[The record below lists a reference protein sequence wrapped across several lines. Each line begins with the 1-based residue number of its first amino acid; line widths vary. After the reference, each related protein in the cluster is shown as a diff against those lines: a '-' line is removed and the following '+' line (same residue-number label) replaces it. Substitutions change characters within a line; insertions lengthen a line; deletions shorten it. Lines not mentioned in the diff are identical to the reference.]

1 MGHSTDYSLDGD
13 FTMSSRLR
21 TTCFALMFVGAV
33 SLVATFFLDSQP
45 DHVRFWSNLL
55 HNSIFFTGVSAM
67 ALFALTA
74 FISAWAGWFST
85 IKRLFEAYS
94 LFLLTGFVL
103 LLIIA
108 AGVWMHWH
116 HLYHWSDTSL
126 IEDPNSAN
134 YDKIL
139 AGKAAFL
146 NPTVFTF
153 LGVGAVGVWYIFA
166 RMIRNLSLS
175 EDNLG
180 GVLDY
185 SYHKKMRIWSA
196 GFLPI
201 AGFTIP
207 AVVWLFIMSVDAHWY
222 STLFAW
228 YNMAGWFVT
237 FCAFTILT
245 IIYLK
250 GKGFLQNVT
259 KEHLHDLGKY
269 MFGFSVFWTYCWFS
283 QYMLIWYGN
292 IGEETIYFRERLD
305 SFPVLFYSNLVINF
319 LVPFFVLMRNDTK
332 RKYGTLIFVSVVL
345 IFGHW
350 IDMFLMLKP
359 GILKTAKEHA
369 AHSDHGHGHDH
380 AADHGGHAVEHAS
393 EFISGF
399 TMPGFLEIGTFL
411 GFLGLFLYVFFSR
424 LSSAKLQPQNDPYMM
439 ESVTHHT

>member
-1 MGHSTDYSLDGD
+1 MDNTFSFDG
-13 FTMSSRLR
+13 RLR
-21 TTCFALMFVGAV
+21 TMTLGFMLVGIV
-33 SLVATFFLDSQP
+33 SLVLTFFMDSQP
-45 DHVRFWSNLL
+45 HHVRFWSNLL
-55 HNSIFFTGVSAM
+55 HNSVFFTGISAM

-85 IKRLFEAYS
+85 IKRLFEAYT
-94 LFLLTGFVL
+94 LFLLTGFIL

-108 AGVWMHWH
+108 GGLWAHAH
-116 HLYHWSDTSL
+116 HLYHWADLSTL
-126 IEDPNSAN
+126 DPESAN
-134 YDKIL
+134 YDEIL
-139 AGKAAFL
+139 VGKAPFL
-146 NPTVFTF
+146 NKGVFTF

-166 RMIRNLSLS
+166 RMIRNLSIA
-175 EDNLG
+175 EDNSG
-180 GVLDY
+180 DALDH

-207 AVVWLFIMSVDAHWY
+207 AMVWLFIKSVDTHWY

-250 GKGFLQNVT
+250 GKGFLANVT

-292 IGEETIYFRERLD
+292 VGEETIYFRERLD
-305 SFPVLFYSNLVINF
+305 SFPVLFYANLVINF
-319 LVPFFVLMRNDTK
+319 LVPFFILMRNDTK

-369 AHSDHGHGHDH
+369 AHADHSHGGHEGHGEH
-380 AADHGGHAVEHAS
+380 AADHGAHGVEHAA

-399 TMPGFLEIGTFL
+399 TMPGFLELGTFI

-424 LSSAKLQPQNDPYMM
+424 LASARLQPANDPYMM

>member
-1 MGHSTDYSLDGD
+1 MDNTFSFDGRLK
-13 FTMSSRLR
+13 TMTIGFMVVGVICL
-21 TTCFALMFVGAV
+21 ALTFVM
-33 SLVATFFLDSQP
+33 DSQP
-45 DHVRFWSNLL
+45 DHVRFWSNIL
-55 HNSIFFTGVSAM
+55 HNAVFFTGISAM

-94 LFLLTGFVL
+94 LFLLTGFIL
-103 LLIIA
+103 LLVV
-108 AGVWMHWH
+108 AGGLWAHAH
-116 HLYHWSDTSL
+116 HLYHWADLSTL
-126 IEDPNSAN
+126 DPDSPN
-134 YDKIL
+134 YDEIL
-139 AGKAAFL
+139 VGKSAFL
-146 NPTVFTF
+146 NKGVFTF
-153 LGVGAVGVWYIFA
+153 LGVGAVGVWYVFA
-166 RMIRNLSLS
+166 RMIRNLSLA
-175 EDNLG
+175 EDKNG
-180 GVLDY
+180 GALDH
-185 SYHKKMRIWSA
+185 SFHKKMRIWSA

-207 AVVWLFIMSVDAHWY
+207 AMVWLFIMSVDAHWY

-228 YNMAGWFVT
+228 YNMAGWFVC

-250 GKGFLQNVT
+250 KKGMLENVT

-292 IGEETIYFRERLD
+292 VGEETIYFRERLD
-305 SFPVLFYSNLVINF
+305 SFPVLFYANLIINF

-359 GILKTAKEHA
+359 GILKTAQEHA
-369 AHSDHGHGHDH
+369 AHADHGHGDHGHEH

-399 TMPGFLEIGTFL
+399 TMPGFLELGTFL
-411 GFLGLFLYVFFSR
+411 GFLGLFLFVFFSR
-424 LSSAKLQPQNDPYMM
+424 LASAKLQPVNDPYMM